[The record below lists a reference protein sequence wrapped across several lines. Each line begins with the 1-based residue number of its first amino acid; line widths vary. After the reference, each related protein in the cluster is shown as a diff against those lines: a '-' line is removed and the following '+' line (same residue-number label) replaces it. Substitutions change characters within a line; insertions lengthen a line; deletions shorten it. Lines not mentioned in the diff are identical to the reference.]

1 MKKLCLVTI
10 LAVSALITAAKADTN
25 IASGNNNTEPTT
37 CLPFMQH
44 SEKKLHAKDMLDLCE
59 LTAGKPML
67 IVNTASHCG
76 FTPQFTA
83 LEAIHQTYQEK
94 GLVVIG
100 FPSNDFFQ
108 EEDEEKDTADI
119 CFVNYGVTFTMLA
132 PVHVWGSNA
141 HAIFKE
147 LADKTT
153 APKWNFYKYLVSAD
167 GKTIKHFNTK
177 VTPDSDVFIDAVNT
191 IL

>member
-100 FPSNDFFQ
+100 FPSNDFF
-108 EEDEEKDTADI
+108 KKKMKRKTLL
-119 CFVNYGVTFTMLA
+119 TFALLTM
-132 PVHVWGSNA
+132 G
-141 HAIFKE
+141 
-147 LADKTT
+147 
-153 APKWNFYKYLVSAD
+153 
-167 GKTIKHFNTK
+167 
-177 VTPDSDVFIDAVNT
+177 
-191 IL
+191 